1 MSRLARLTAPF
12 AGARQALA
20 SRPYR
25 IYFLGQIPHVQG
37 IWLHRVAA
45 GWLIY
50 EMTGSPAW
58 LGAIGF
64 AMSAPSLL
72 LSPIAGAMCDR
83 IGPRRTSMLAAAGGM
98 GVIALTTLLT
108 FMGVMTPVLLFT
120 LVTLLAICIAFEFPA
135 RQALVPAL
143 LPRDVLTEG
152 MAMNWAVFNV
162 AFFTGPLIAGVLLT
176 LGGPQL
182 GFATA
187 ICTYLWMTAALFRI
201 PADEPRLSSIRFGGL
216 WRDVA
221 EGIAYTRRHPVI
233 PWIIGLQ
240 VAGSLLLRPYIDLM
254 PGFAV
259 EVFNRGEQG
268 LATLLAA
275 SGIGALIFSILLTM
289 YSRERWLVHTFTAGL
304 IGSAAML
311 LIFTTIDHF
320 WLGVACLV
328 LVGGFATTTGIAN
341 ATLIQQYVDTAYRGR
356 VVSLN
361 MACQVGSPAL
371 GALTLGWWAEFVGLQ
386 IAVGAGAAIVV
397 LVTALSARTLF
408 VRRRNI
414 APPR

>member
-1 MSRLARLTAPF
+1 MSWLARLAAPF
-12 AGARQALA
+12 AGARRALA

-25 IYFLGQIPHVQG
+25 IYWTGQIPHVQG

-64 AMSAPSLL
+64 AMTAPSLI
-72 LSPIAGAMCDR
+72 LSPIAGAVCDR
-83 IGPRRTSMLAAAGGM
+83 IGHRRTSMLSTAGGM
-98 GVIALTTLLT
+98 CVISLTTLLT
-108 FMGVMTPVLLFT
+108 ILGLMTPGLLFALVLL
-120 LVTLLAICIAFEFPA
+120 LAVCIAFEFPA

-152 MAMNWAVFNV
+152 MAMNWAVFNL
-162 AFFTGPLIAGVLLT
+162 AFFTGPLIAGALLT
-176 LGGPQL
+176 LGGAQL
-182 GFATA
+182 GFAA
-187 ICTYLWMTAALFRI
+187 SICTYLWMTIALFRI
-201 PADEPRLSSIRFGGL
+201 PADEPRLGSIRLGGL
-216 WRDVA
+216 LHDIA
-221 EGIAYTRRHPVI
+221 DGIAYTRRHPML

-240 VAGSLLLRPYIDLM
+240 IAASMLVRPYIDLM

-259 EVFNRGEQG
+259 GIFNRGEHG

-289 YSRERWLVHTFTAGL
+289 YSRERWLVYTFTAGM

-311 LIFTTIDHF
+311 LIFSATDHF
-320 WLGVACLV
+320 WFAAACLV

-341 ATLIQQYVDTAYRGR
+341 ATLLQQYVDIAYRGR

-361 MACQVGSPAL
+361 MAFQVGSPAFGALIL
-371 GALTLGWWAEFVGLQ
+371 GASAECVGLPA
-386 IAVGAGAAIVV
+386 AVGTGAVIVIV
-397 LVTALSARTLF
+397 ATGLCARTLYEK
-408 VRRRNI
+408 RRRI
-414 APPR
+414 APPS

>member
-1 MSRLARLTAPF
+1 MSWLARLAAPF
-12 AGARQALA
+12 AGARAALA

-25 IYFLGQIPHVQG
+25 IYFIGQIPHVQG

-50 EMTGSPAW
+50 DMTGSPAW

-64 AMSAPSLL
+64 AMAAPSLI

-83 IGPRRTSMLAAAGGM
+83 IGHRRTSMLATASGM
-98 GVIALTTLLT
+98 CVITLTTLFT
-108 FMGVMTPVLLFT
+108 FLGLMTPALLFA
-120 LVTLLAICIAFEFPA
+120 LVSLLAVCIAFEFPA

-143 LPRDVLTEG
+143 VPRDVLTEG

-162 AFFTGPLIAGVLLT
+162 AFFTGPLIAGLLLT

-182 GFATA
+182 GFACA
-187 ICTYLWMTAALFRI
+187 ICTYLWMTVALFRI
-201 PADEPRLSSIRFGGL
+201 PADEPGLNSVRFAGLLSDIT
-216 WRDVA
+216 A
-221 EGIAYTRRHPVI
+221 GISYTRRHPVI

-240 VAGSLLLRPYIDLM
+240 VAASLLIRPYIDLM

-259 EVFNRGEQG
+259 EVFQRGEQG

-275 SGIGALIFSILLTM
+275 SGIGALTFSILLTM
-289 YSRERWLVHTFTAGL
+289 FSRERWLVHTFTAGM
-304 IGSAAML
+304 IGSAIML
-311 LIFTTIDHF
+311 LIFTTTDHY
-320 WLGVACLV
+320 WAGVACLV

-341 ATLIQQYVDTAYRGR
+341 ATLIQQYVDATYRGR

-371 GALTLGWWAEFVGLQ
+371 GALVLGSCAEFVGLP
-386 IAVGAGAAIVV
+386 IAVGTGAAIVA
-397 LVTALSARTLF
+397 LVTAFSARGLF
-408 VRRRNI
+408 VRRRTV
-414 APPR
+414 APPT

>member
-1 MSRLARLTAPF
+1 MSWLARLAAPF
-12 AGARQALA
+12 TGARRALA

-25 IYFLGQIPHVQG
+25 LYFIGQFPHVQG

-64 AMSAPSLL
+64 AMAAPSLF

-83 IGPRRTSMLAAAGGM
+83 IGPRRTSMLATASGM

-108 FMGVMTPVLLFT
+108 ILGLITPALLFA
-120 LVTLLAICIAFEFPA
+120 LVSLLAICIAFEFPA
-135 RQALVPAL
+135 RQALVPSL

-187 ICTYLWMTAALFRI
+187 ICTYLWMTVALFRI
-201 PADEPRLSSIRFGGL
+201 PADEPKLNTIRFGGL
-216 WRDVA
+216 WRDIA
-221 EGIAYTRRHPVI
+221 DGIAYTRHHPVI

-240 VAGSLLLRPYIDLM
+240 IAASLLVRPYIDLM

-259 EVFNRGEQG
+259 GIFQRGEQG

-275 SGIGALIFSILLTM
+275 SGIGALTFSILLTM
-289 YSRERWLVHTFTAGL
+289 YSRERWLVHTFTAGM
-304 IGSAAML
+304 IGSAIML
-311 LIFTTIDHF
+311 LVFTTTDHF
-320 WLGVACLV
+320 WLGVACLI

-341 ATLIQQYVDTAYRGR
+341 ATLIQQYVDTTYRGR

-361 MACQVGSPAL
+361 MACQVGTPAF
-371 GALTLGWWAEFVGLQ
+371 GALVLGWAAEFVGLQ
-386 IAVGAGAAIVV
+386 IAVGTGAVIVAIVA
-397 LVTALSARTLF
+397 ALSMRSLF
-408 VRRRNI
+408 IRRRKM
-414 APPR
+414 APPT

>member
-1 MSRLARLTAPF
+1 MTWLARLAAPF
-12 AGARQALA
+12 AGARRALA

-25 IYFLGQIPHVQG
+25 IYWIGQIPHVQG

-45 GWLIY
+45 GWLIF

-72 LSPIAGAMCDR
+72 LSPIAGAICDR
-83 IGPRRTSMLAAAGGM
+83 MGPRRTSMLATAGGM
-98 GVIALTTLLT
+98 IVITLTTLFTVLNL
-108 FMGVMTPVLLFT
+108 MTPMLLFT
-120 LVTLLAICIAFEFPA
+120 LVSLLAVCVAFEFPA

-152 MAMNWAVFNV
+152 MALNWAVFNV
-162 AFFTGPLIAGVLLT
+162 AFFTGPLIAGGLLT

-187 ICTYLWMTAALFRI
+187 VCTYLWMTVALFRI
-201 PADEPRLSSIRFGGL
+201 PAEEPTLTAVRFGGL
-216 WRDVA
+216 MKDIA

-240 VAGSLLLRPYIDLM
+240 VAASLLVRPYIDLM

-259 EVFNRGEQG
+259 QVFGGGEKE
-268 LATLLAA
+268 LALLLTA
-275 SGIGALIFSILLTM
+275 SGIGALAFSILLTM
-289 YSRERWLVHTFTAGL
+289 YSRERWLVYTFAAGM
-304 IGSAAML
+304 IGSATTL
-311 LIFTTIDHF
+311 LAFTTTDHF
-320 WLGVACLV
+320 WTGFACLL

-341 ATLIQQYVDTAYRGR
+341 ATLIQQYVDRAYRGR

-361 MACQVGSPAL
+361 MACQVGAPAL
-371 GALTLGWWAEFVGLQ
+371 GALALGWFAEFVGLQ
-386 IAVGAGAAIVV
+386 SSLGAGAIIVIVV
-397 LVTALSARTLF
+397 TTLSARILF
-408 VRRRNI
+408 VKRRET
-414 APPR
+414 APPT

>member
-1 MSRLARLTAPF
+1 MSWLARLAAPF
-12 AGARQALA
+12 AGARRALA

-25 IYFLGQIPHVQG
+25 IYFIGQFPHVQG

-50 EMTGSPAW
+50 DMTGSPAW

-64 AMSAPSLL
+64 AMSAPSLV

-83 IGPRRTSMLAAAGGM
+83 IGHRRTSMLATASGM
-98 GVIALTTLLT
+98 CVIAITTLLT
-108 FMGVMTPVLLFT
+108 LFGLMTPLLLFA
-120 LVTLLAICIAFEFPA
+120 LVSLLAICIAFEFPA
-135 RQALVPAL
+135 RQALVPSL
-143 LPRDVLTEG
+143 LPREVMTEG

-182 GFATA
+182 GFASA
-187 ICTYLWMTAALFRI
+187 ICTYLWMTVALFRI
-201 PADEPRLSSIRFGGL
+201 PAAEPRLSSIRFAGL
-216 WRDVA
+216 FSD
-221 EGIAYTRRHPVI
+221 IAAGVSYTRRHPVI

-240 VAGSLLLRPYIDLM
+240 IAASLLVRPYIDLM

-259 EVFNRGEQG
+259 EIFQRGEQG

-275 SGIGALIFSILLTM
+275 SGIGALTFSILLTM
-289 YSRERWLVHTFTAGL
+289 YSRERWLAHTFVAGM
-304 IGSAAML
+304 IGSACML
-311 LIFTTIDHF
+311 LIFTTTDHYWF
-320 WLGVACLV
+320 GVACLV

-341 ATLIQQYVDTAYRGR
+341 ATLIQQYVEPAYRGR

-361 MACQVGSPAL
+361 MACQVGAPAL
-371 GALTLGWWAEFVGLQ
+371 GALILGWCAEYAGLQ
-386 IAVGAGAAIVV
+386 IALGTGAIIVV
-397 LVTALSARTLF
+397 IATLLGMRGLF
-408 VRRRNI
+408 SRRRG
-414 APPR
+414 AVPPV